1 MKRSVQIAFV
11 CLLSLAVA
19 QSLSCS
25 SAPETK
31 APKENVKVAFI
42 TNVASDFWK
51 VAEKGCQKADA
62 EMANVEVHFQMA
74 FGGTAVEQERYIN
87 EALMK
92 GFDAIAISPVDPVG
106 AKKAINKAAKSVPV
120 ITQDSDAPDSDRL
133 LYLGADNVA
142 AGRQAGELI
151 KQALPQGG
159 KIMAFVG
166 KKEMQNAKERY
177 DGLKEALQGSKVEVL
192 DLIAD
197 NNDRVQAKD
206 NAAETM
212 KAHPDIAGM
221 VGLWSYNG
229 PAILEAIKNA
239 GKVGKIKIV
248 CFDEA
253 TPTLDGI
260 KDGSIFATVAQQPF
274 EYGYQA
280 VQVMAKLARG
290 DKSVIPENK
299 KIVIAPVV
307 VQRGNIDDFR
317 TKLNQLLEAK

>member
-1 MKRSVQIAFV
+1 
-11 CLLSLAVA
+11 
-19 QSLSCS
+19 
-25 SAPETK
+25 
-31 APKENVKVAFI
+31 
-42 TNVASDFWK
+42 
-51 VAEKGCQKADA
+51 
-62 EMANVEVHFQMA
+62 
-74 FGGTAVEQERYIN
+74 
-87 EALMK
+87 
-92 GFDAIAISPVDPVG
+92 
-106 AKKAINKAAKSVPV
+106 
-120 ITQDSDAPDSDRL
+120 
-133 LYLGADNVA
+133 
-142 AGRQAGELI
+142 
-151 KQALPQGG
+151 
-159 KIMAFVG
+159 
-166 KKEMQNAKERY
+166 MQNAKERY